1 MSKPQAVLTI
11 YLATAT
17 CGLGALLLH
26 QVNAAGAI
34 IVLLMVVCILALVAI
49 LETVGRRGP

>member
-17 CGLGALLLH
+17 CGLGALLLR
-26 QVNAAGAI
+26 QLNVAGAM
-34 IVLLMVVCILALVAI
+34 IVLLMVVCTLALVAV
-49 LETVGRRGP
+49 LESADRRRQ